1 MTDLASPLGT
11 PPRVA
16 AVGAMAPLTSHG
28 HDPLRRVGGIN
39 DSPHVVRP
47 VAHLGRNQV
56 SHQARQ
62 ALVHGLPPRSIFHG
76 SPSAFRPPTESS
88 ALAAGMKVV

>member
-1 MTDLASPLGT
+1 MTDLALTLGT
-11 PPRVA
+11 PPGVA
-16 AVGAMAPLTSHG
+16 TVGAMAPLTSHG
-28 HDPLRRVGGIN
+28 HDPSRRVGGIN
-39 DSPHVVRP
+39 DSRHVVRP